1 MNCLP
6 HGWARVAAMRRGI
19 LPVSLCAEGLR
30 SDTQVGKHL
39 SPSPME
45 SIRVPTLV
53 IGARGHC

>member
-1 MNCLP
+1 
-6 HGWARVAAMRRGI
+6 MRRGI